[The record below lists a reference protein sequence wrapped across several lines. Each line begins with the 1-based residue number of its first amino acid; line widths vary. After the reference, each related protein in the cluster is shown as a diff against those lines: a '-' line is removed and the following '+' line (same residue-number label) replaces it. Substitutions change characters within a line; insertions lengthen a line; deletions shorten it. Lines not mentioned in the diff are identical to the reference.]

1 MRRPWAHTARAASAA
16 PWRRLVLEAKRELA
30 HSRQSIKAIAHD
42 LGFSDVG
49 YFSRFFRKHTR
60 LSPSEFR
67 SQGAA

>member
-1 MRRPWAHTARAASAA
+1 MTPMAVINA
-16 PWRRLVLEAKRELA
+16 RLVLEAKRELA

-67 SQGAA
+67 GQGAA

>member
-1 MRRPWAHTARAASAA
+1 MAVINA
-16 PWRRLVLEAKRELA
+16 RLVLEAKRELA

-49 YFSRFFRKHTR
+49 YFSRFFHRNTHS
-60 LSPSEFR
+60 SPGEFR